1 MARLQRIGAVEIVI
15 SDTLV
20 LQIHLSPLTLRNFNV
35 LMASIIDI
43 KLPRAIA
50 AALRI
55 PPNDP
60 RRQQIRVLKKLLKK
74 ARFTELGQ
82 HYRFDEILL
91 SRHPGKK
98 FQELIPV
105 HDYNKIYNEWWN
117 KTLEGV
123 PDVAW
128 PGKIKYYALSS
139 GTSEAASKYIPV
151 TREMLRSNTIN
162 YVKQLL
168 SLFAY
173 EDVNRKAMTRGFL
186 MLGGATDLKKGK
198 AGWYAGDLS
207 GILAKKRPFWFQ
219 TFYKPGGRIAA
230 LSDWNQKLTE
240 IVEHAREWDIGYIVG
255 VPAWCQMC
263 MEMVIEHYKVKNI
276 HEIWPNLGFFVHGG
290 VAFEPYKKGFEKLL
304 GKPIVYIENYL
315 SSEGFIG
322 YKTREHAKGMQ
333 LVLDNNIF
341 FEFVP
346 FDDTNFDSEGNL
358 VANPD
363 AKMVHEVEEGKEY
376 ALLMSTN
383 SGAWRYLIGDTV
395 KFVDVERCELV
406 ITGRTK
412 HFLSLTGEHLSVD
425 NMNKAIELVSDELNI
440 SIPEYTVVGFPFEN
454 FFAHRWY
461 VACDD
466 NVDTD
471 ELRKRIDAHLRELND
486 DYAVERDSALKEVFL
501 EKLPEEKFMKFMELK
516 GKLGS
521 QHKFPRVMKGKM
533 LQEWNRFLESG
544 NI

>member
-1 MARLQRIGAVEIVI
+1 MA
-15 SDTLV
+15 T
-20 LQIHLSPLTLRNFNV
+20 
-35 LMASIIDI
+35 IIDI

-50 AALRI
+50 AALRL
-55 PPNDP
+55 PVNDP
-60 RRQQIRVLKKLLKK
+60 KRQQIRVLKKLLKK
-74 ARFTELGQ
+74 SRFTAFGQ
-82 HYRFDEILL
+82 HYRFDDILL
-91 SRHPGKK
+91 AKQPEKK
-98 FQELIPV
+98 FRELVPV
-105 HDYNKIYNEWWN
+105 HDYNKIYEEWWK

-123 PDVAW
+123 PDVTW

-151 TREMLRSNTIN
+151 TRDLLRSNTVN
-162 YVKQLL
+162 YLRQLI
-168 SLFAY
+168 SLIRY
-173 EDVNRKAMTRGFL
+173 EDANKRAMTKGFL

-230 LSDWNQKLTE
+230 IADWNQKLHE

-263 MEMVIEHYKVKNI
+263 MEMVIDYYKVDNI
-276 HEIWPNLGFFVHGG
+276 HDIWPNFSFFVHGG

-333 LVLDNNIF
+333 LILNNNIF

-346 FDDTNFDSEGNL
+346 FDEKNFDAEGQI
-358 VANPD
+358 NPHAQALMID
-363 AKMVHEVEEGKEY
+363 EVEEGKEY

-383 SGAWRYLIGDTV
+383 AGSWRYLIGDTI
-395 KFVDVERCELV
+395 KFVDLEKCEVV

-412 HFLSLTGEHLSVD
+412 HFLSLTGEHLSVE
-425 NMNKAIELVSDELNI
+425 NMNKAIEQVSEEFNI
-440 SIPEYTVVGFPFEN
+440 SIPEYTVTGIPHES

-461 VACDD
+461 IATDD
-466 NVDTD
+466 KVDP
-471 ELRKRIDAHLRELND
+471 ELIRKRIDEILRQLND
-486 DYAVERDSALKEVFL
+486 DYATERDSALKEVFL
-501 EKLPEEKFMKFMELK
+501 EVLPEEKFMAFMEQK

-533 LQEWNRFLESG
+533 LAEWNRFLQMG
-544 NI
+544 HL

>member
-1 MARLQRIGAVEIVI
+1 
-15 SDTLV
+15 
-20 LQIHLSPLTLRNFNV
+20 
-35 LMASIIDI
+35 MASIIDI

-55 PPNDP
+55 PPNDA

-74 ARFTELGQ
+74 ARFTEFGQ
-82 HYRFDEILL
+82 RYRFDDVLL

-98 FQELIPV
+98 FQELVPV
-105 HDYNKIYNEWWN
+105 HDYNKIYEEWWK

-123 PDVAW
+123 PDVTW

-151 TREMLRSNTIN
+151 TKDLLRSNSVN
-162 YVKQLL
+162 YLRQLI
-168 SLFAY
+168 SLFNY
-173 EDVNRKAMTRGFL
+173 EKLPRNAITKGFL
-186 MLGGATDLKKGK
+186 MIGGATDLQKGK
-198 AGWYAGDLS
+198 AGWFAGDLS

-230 LSDWNQKLTE
+230 MKDWKEKLNE

-263 MEMVIEHYKVKNI
+263 MEMVIEHYKVRNI
-276 HEIWPNLGFFVHGG
+276 HEIWPNLGFFVNGG

-322 YKTREHAKGMQ
+322 YKTREHAKGMR
-333 LVLDNNIF
+333 LILNNNIF
-341 FEFVP
+341 MEFVP
-346 FDDTNFDSEGNL
+346 FNDTNFDSDG
-358 VANPD
+358 
-363 AKMVHEVEEGKEY
+363 KMVEKPQALMIHEVEEGRDY

-383 SGAWRYLIGDTV
+383 AGAWRYIIGDTI
-395 KFVDVERCELV
+395 KFVDIEHSEVV
-406 ITGRTK
+406 ITGRIK
-412 HFLSLTGEHLSVD
+412 HFLSLTGEHLSVE
-425 NMNKAIELVSDELNI
+425 NMNKAIELVSEELNI
-440 SIPEYTVVGFPFEN
+440 SIPEYTVVGFPYQS
-454 FFAHRWY
+454 FFAHKWY
-461 VACDD
+461 IASNDNCDTEVLKNKID
-466 NVDTD
+466 QH
-471 ELRKRIDAHLRELND
+471 LRKLND
-486 DYAVERDSALKEVFL
+486 DYATERDSALKEVFL
-501 EKLPEEKFMKFMELK
+501 EQLPEEKFMKFMELK

-533 LQEWNRFLESG
+533 LEDWNKFLENG
-544 NI
+544 TK

>member
-1 MARLQRIGAVEIVI
+1 MA
-15 SDTLV
+15 T
-20 LQIHLSPLTLRNFNV
+20 
-35 LMASIIDI
+35 IIDI
-43 KLPRAIA
+43 KIPRAIA
-50 AALRI
+50 NAFRI

-60 RRQQIRVLKKLLKK
+60 RRQQLRVLKKLLKK
-74 ARFTELGQ
+74 ARFTEFGQ
-82 HYRFDEILL
+82 RYRFDEILMNAD
-91 SRHPGKK
+91 PAKN
-98 FQELIPV
+98 FQQLVPV
-105 HDYNKIYNEWWN
+105 HDYNKIYDEWWK

-162 YVKQLL
+162 YVKQLF
-168 SLFAY
+168 SLLGY
-173 EDVNRKAMTRGFL
+173 EDVNRRAMTKGFL

-230 LSDWNQKLTE
+230 IADWNQKLNE
-240 IVEHAREWDIGYIVG
+240 IVEHAKEWDIGYIVG

-263 MEMVIEHYKVKNI
+263 MEMVIEYYKVKNI

-322 YKTREHAKGMQ
+322 YKTREYAKGMQ
-333 LVLDNNIF
+333 LILDNNIF

-346 FDDTNFDSEGNL
+346 FEEKNFDGEGNI
-358 VANPD
+358 VANPE
-363 AKMVHEVEEGKEY
+363 ALMIHEVEEGKEY

-383 SGAWRYLIGDTV
+383 AGAWRYLIGDTI
-395 KFVDVERCELV
+395 KFVNLEKSEVV
-406 ITGRTK
+406 ITGRTR
-412 HFLSLTGEHLSVD
+412 HFLSLTGEHLSVE
-425 NMNKAIELVSDELNI
+425 NMNKAIEMVSEEFNV
-440 SIPEYTVVGFPFEN
+440 SIPEYTVVGFPYESL
-454 FFAHRWY
+454 FAHKWY
-461 VACDD
+461 VACNDMC
-466 NVDTD
+466 DTGLLAKKID
-471 ELRKRIDAHLRELND
+471 EKLRMLND
-486 DYAVERDSALKEVFL
+486 DYATERDSALKKVFL
-501 EKLPEEKFMKFMELK
+501 EKLPQEKFMEFLEQK

-533 LQEWNRFLESG
+533 LEEWNRFLETG
-544 NI
+544 HI

>member
-1 MARLQRIGAVEIVI
+1 
-15 SDTLV
+15 
-20 LQIHLSPLTLRNFNV
+20 
-35 LMASIIDI
+35 MASIIDI

-60 RRQQIRVLKKLLKK
+60 RRQQLRVLKKLLKR
-74 ARFTELGQ
+74 ARFTEFGQ
-82 HYRFDEILL
+82 RYRFDDILL
-91 SRHPGKK
+91 SRYPSKK
-98 FQELIPV
+98 FQELVPA
-105 HDYNKIYNEWWN
+105 HDYGKIYHEWWK

-123 PDVAW
+123 PDVTW

-151 TREMLRSNTIN
+151 TKDMLRSNTIN
-162 YVKQLL
+162 YLKQLL
-168 SLFAY
+168 SLLNY
-173 EDVNRKAMTRGFL
+173 EEVNRKAMTKGFL

-230 LSDWNQKLTE
+230 ISDWNQKLNE
-240 IVEHAREWDIGYIVG
+240 IVEHAKEWDIGYIVG

-263 MEMVIEHYKVKNI
+263 MEMVIEHYKLKNI

-333 LVLDNNIF
+333 LILDNNIF
-341 FEFVP
+341 FEFIP
-346 FDDTNFDSEGNL
+346 FDDKNFDSEGNL
-358 VANPD
+358 ID
-363 AKMVHEVEEGKEY
+363 RHEAKMIHEVEEGKEY

-383 SGAWRYLIGDTV
+383 SGAWRYLIGDTI
-395 KFVDVERCELV
+395 KFVDLEKSEVA

-412 HFLSLTGEHLSVD
+412 HFLSLTGEHLSVE
-425 NMNKAIELVSDELNI
+425 NMNKAIELVSEEFNI
-440 SIPEYTVVGFPFEN
+440 SIPEYTIVGFPYQTL
-454 FFAHRWY
+454 FAHKWY
-461 VACDD
+461 VACNDH
-466 NVDTD
+466 TD
-471 ELRKRIDAHLRELND
+471 ADLLRKRIDENLRMLND

-501 EKLPEEKFMKFMELK
+501 EKLPEEKFLQFMELK

-533 LQEWNRFLESG
+533 LEEWKRFLESG
-544 NI
+544 KL